1 MRIRDFALDRIPSR
15 RFAAALA
22 TGLTLYARSGLRRLV
37 RRRGW
42 LRRLPAPLQAL
53 EALAPEAPE
62 RSAPRLPLD
71 VAGSGTA
78 RPRVALFKGCIGD
91 ALFPDVNA
99 HAAALLELHGY
110 EVIVPPEQTCCG
122 ALDLHAGRSGR
133 ALARA
138 RRNLDAFEAVGLGE
152 PGGTHFVA
160 STAAG
165 CGAMLRDLSRHFGD
179 APGVTAQARRFELRV
194 RDVTELLVARAP
206 RAVPRPLPIV
216 ATYHPPCH
224 LHHAQRVTEAPL
236 ALLRSIPG
244 LTLVPLPRAELC
256 CGSAGI
262 YNVLRPAMAGRV
274 RDDKLDAIEATG
286 AGWLVTGNPGCH
298 LHLVAGLAERGR
310 TVRVIHPVSLLA
322 IAHGLAPSESTT

>member
-1 MRIRDFALDRIPSR
+1 MTSPSTASRADASPPRSR
-15 RFAAALA
+15 RASRSTHEAACA
-22 TGLTLYARSGLRRLV
+22 
-37 RRRGW
+37 GW
-42 LRRLPAPLQAL
+42 YDGA
-53 EALAPEAPE
+53 
-62 RSAPRLPLD
+62 
-71 VAGSGTA
+71 AGSGGSRRHSRRSRRWPRRRRNDRRHAFRSTSPGPA
-78 RPRVALFKGCIGD
+78 PRVRGWRCSKGCIGD

-133 ALARA
+133 ALALA